1 MKHYQYISKSDFLP
15 LVTKFYLNKKNPE
28 KVLTYNSG
36 NSQKLLIPD
45 LLSFDYYIDRKRM
58 RMD

>member
-36 NSQKLLIPD
+36 NFQKLLIPD

>member
-15 LVTKFYLNKKNPE
+15 LATKIYLNKKNPE